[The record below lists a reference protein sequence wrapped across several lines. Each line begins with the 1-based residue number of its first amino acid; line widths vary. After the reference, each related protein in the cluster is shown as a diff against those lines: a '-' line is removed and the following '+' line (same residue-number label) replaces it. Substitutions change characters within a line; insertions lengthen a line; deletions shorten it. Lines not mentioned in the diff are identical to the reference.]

1 MTRHERA
8 LLCCQLADEEERLDE
23 LIKHRVKALMVYQ
36 KETSQLIDKRD
47 ALIVVRR
54 HLLRELK

>member
-23 LIKHRVKALMVYQ
+23 LIKQRVKALMVYQ
-36 KETSQLIDKRD
+36 KETSQMIDKRD
-47 ALIVVRR
+47 ALITVRR
-54 HLLRELK
+54 HLIGEFK